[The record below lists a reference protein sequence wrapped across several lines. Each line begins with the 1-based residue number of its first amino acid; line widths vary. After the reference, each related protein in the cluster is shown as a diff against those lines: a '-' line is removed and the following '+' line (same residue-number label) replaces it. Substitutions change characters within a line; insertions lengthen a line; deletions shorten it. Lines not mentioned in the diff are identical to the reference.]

1 MWFNPQIS
9 LISEAFF
16 HVHEMLS
23 SGDESAECDCLL
35 GWLPPAGSRK
45 DGQVMGDSAIYLIL
59 VVGAVICA
67 YRAMTE
73 ARILSSTIYLACVS
87 AAVAMMLYL
96 LGAYQVAVIE
106 LSVGAG
112 LVTVLLVYAISVVGD
127 DASDPG
133 PVIPRPVA
141 VGLTLLTA
149 VMLGY
154 LAYSLPSKGLTG
166 SFPPLLTAL
175 WEERVLDVWVQMVL
189 IFAGVLGILGLLS
202 EGTLAHMKAHGHYGN
217 GHKTVT
223 IAPPTAC
230 GFTGSDARDAEDLR
244 KEKVGV

>member
-1 MWFNPQIS
+1 MAS
-9 LISEAFF
+9 DL
-16 HVHEMLS
+16 
-23 SGDESAECDCLL
+23 
-35 GWLPPAGSRK
+35 
-45 DGQVMGDSAIYLIL
+45 GDSAIYLIL

-141 VGLTLLTA
+141 VGLTVLTI

-154 LAYSLPSKGLTG
+154 MASSLPSRALTG
-166 SFPPLLTAL
+166 GFPPLVRAL
-175 WEERVLDVWVQMVL
+175 WEQRVLDVWVQMVL
-189 IFAGVLGILGLLS
+189 IFAGVLGILGLLA
-202 EGTLAHMKAHGHYGN
+202 EGKVAHAKAHGHHGN
-217 GHKTVT
+217 GHKTVK
-223 IAPPTAC
+223 IVPPTAC
-230 GFTGSDARDAEDLR
+230 GFTGLELPRVEELR
-244 KEKVGV
+244 KEEVHV

>member
-1 MWFNPQIS
+1 MGT
-9 LISEAFF
+9 L
-16 HVHEMLS
+16 
-23 SGDESAECDCLL
+23 
-35 GWLPPAGSRK
+35 
-45 DGQVMGDSAIYLIL
+45 MGDGAIYLIL

-87 AAVAMMLYL
+87 AMVAMMLYL

-154 LAYSLPSKGLTG
+154 MAYSLPTKGLTG
-166 SFPPLLTAL
+166 RFPPLVNAL
-175 WEERVLDVWVQMVL
+175 WEQRVLDVWIQMVL
-189 IFAGVLGILGLLS
+189 IFAGVLGVLGLLS
-202 EGTLAHMKAHGHYGN
+202 EGTLAHLKDHGHEGN
-217 GHKTVT
+217 GHKTVK
-223 IAPPTAC
+223 ISPPTAC
-230 GFTGSDARDAEDLR
+230 GFTGSDARHAEDLR
-244 KEKVGV
+244 TEKVRA

>member
-1 MWFNPQIS
+1 MNTPMA
-9 LISEAFF
+9 EA
-16 HVHEMLS
+16 
-23 SGDESAECDCLL
+23 
-35 GWLPPAGSRK
+35 
-45 DGQVMGDSAIYLIL
+45 AIYLIL
-59 VVGAVICA
+59 AAGAVICA
-67 YRAMTE
+67 FRAMTE

-154 LAYSLPSKGLTG
+154 MAYSLPTKPLTG
-166 SFPPLLTAL
+166 RVAPLVQAL
-175 WEERVLDVWVQMVL
+175 WKQRVLDVWVQMVL
-189 IFAGVLGILGLLS
+189 IFAGVLGILGLLA
-202 EGTLAHMKAHGHYGN
+202 EGKLSHAKIGRHEDN
-217 GHKTVT
+217 GHKTVRYV
-223 IAPPTAC
+223 PPTAC
-230 GFTGSDARDAEDLR
+230 GLDPDAARAEVR
-244 KEKVGV
+244 GKEKETVHA

>member
-1 MWFNPQIS
+1 MKTF
-9 LISEAFF
+9 
-16 HVHEMLS
+16 
-23 SGDESAECDCLL
+23 
-35 GWLPPAGSRK
+35 
-45 DGQVMGDSAIYLIL
+45 MGESAIYIIL
-59 VVGAVICA
+59 VLGAIICA
-67 YRAMTE
+67 FRAMTE

-154 LAYSLPSKGLTG
+154 MAYSLPAKGLTG
-166 SFPPLLTAL
+166 RFPPLVKAL
-175 WEERVLDVWVQMVL
+175 WEQRVLDVWIQMVL

-202 EGTLAHMKAHGHYGN
+202 EGKLAQMKAHGHDGN
-217 GHKTVT
+217 GHKTVK
-223 IAPPTAC
+223 ISPPTAC
-230 GFTGSDARDAEDLR
+230 GFTGSDARDPEELR
-244 KEKVGV
+244 KEKVRT

>member
-1 MWFNPQIS
+1 MNT
-9 LISEAFF
+9 L
-16 HVHEMLS
+16 
-23 SGDESAECDCLL
+23 
-35 GWLPPAGSRK
+35 
-45 DGQVMGDSAIYLIL
+45 MGDAAIYLIL
-59 VVGAVICA
+59 IVGAVICA
-67 YRAMTE
+67 YRAVTE
-73 ARILSSTIYLACVS
+73 ARILSSTIYLAVVS

-154 LAYSLPSKGLTG
+154 MAYSLPSKVLAGRV
-166 SFPPLLTAL
+166 PPLVTAL
-175 WEERVLDVWVQMVL
+175 WEQRVLDVWIQMVL
-189 IFAGVLGILGLLS
+189 IFAGVLGVLGLLS
-202 EGTLAHMKAHGHYGN
+202 EGTLARMKSHGHEGN
-217 GHKTVT
+217 GHKTVK
-223 IAPPTAC
+223 ISPSTAC
-230 GFTGSDARDAEDLR
+230 GFTGADVRVAEELR
-244 KEKVGV
+244 KEKVHA

>member
-1 MWFNPQIS
+1 MNT
-9 LISEAFF
+9 L
-16 HVHEMLS
+16 
-23 SGDESAECDCLL
+23 
-35 GWLPPAGSRK
+35 
-45 DGQVMGDSAIYLIL
+45 MGNAAIYLIL

-154 LAYSLPSKGLTG
+154 MAYSLPSKGLTG
-166 SFPPLLTAL
+166 RFPPLVNAL
-175 WEERVLDVWVQMVL
+175 WEQRVLDVWIQMVL
-189 IFAGVLGILGLLS
+189 IFAGVLGILGLLA
-202 EGTLAHMKAHGHYGN
+202 EGKLARVDAHGHEGN
-217 GHKTVT
+217 GHKTVK

-230 GFTGSDARDAEDLR
+230 GFTGAGACAADGLQKEVQ
-244 KEKVGV
+244 KEKVHA

>member
-1 MWFNPQIS
+1 MNT
-9 LISEAFF
+9 L
-16 HVHEMLS
+16 
-23 SGDESAECDCLL
+23 
-35 GWLPPAGSRK
+35 
-45 DGQVMGDSAIYLIL
+45 MGDAAIYLIL

-67 YRAMTE
+67 YRAMAE
-73 ARILSSTIYLACVS
+73 ARILSSTIYLAVVS

-154 LAYSLPSKGLTG
+154 MAYSLPGKVLTG
-166 SFPPLLTAL
+166 RVPPLVKAL
-175 WEERVLDVWVQMVL
+175 WEQRVLDVWIQMVL

-202 EGTLAHMKAHGHYGN
+202 EGTLARMKSHGHEGN
-217 GHKTVT
+217 GHKTVK
-223 IAPPTAC
+223 ISPPTAC
-230 GFTGSDARDAEDLR
+230 GVAEAGSSAADDLR
-244 KEKVGV
+244 KEKVHA

>member
-1 MWFNPQIS
+1 
-9 LISEAFF
+9 
-16 HVHEMLS
+16 
-23 SGDESAECDCLL
+23 
-35 GWLPPAGSRK
+35 
-45 DGQVMGDSAIYLIL
+45 MGDVVIFSIL

-67 YRAMTE
+67 FRAMTE

-154 LAYSLPSKGLTG
+154 MAYSLPSKGLTG
-166 SFPPLLTAL
+166 RFPPLVKAL
-175 WEERVLDVWVQMVL
+175 WEQRVLDVWIQMVL

-202 EGTLAHMKAHGHYGN
+202 EGTLAHMKTHGHEGN
-217 GHKTVT
+217 GHKTVK

-230 GFTGSDARDAEDLR
+230 GFTGSDVRAAEDLR
-244 KEKVGV
+244 KEKVRV

>member
-1 MWFNPQIS
+1 MNT
-9 LISEAFF
+9 L
-16 HVHEMLS
+16 
-23 SGDESAECDCLL
+23 
-35 GWLPPAGSRK
+35 
-45 DGQVMGDSAIYLIL
+45 MGDAAIYLIL

-141 VGLTLLTA
+141 VGLTLLTV

-154 LAYSLPSKGLTG
+154 MAYALPSKGLTG
-166 SFPPLLTAL
+166 RFPPLVKAL
-175 WEERVLDVWVQMVL
+175 WEQRVLDVWIQMVL
-189 IFAGVLGILGLLS
+189 IFAGVLGILGLLA
-202 EGTLAHMKAHGHYGN
+202 EGKLARAETHGHDGN
-217 GHKTVT
+217 GHKTVK

-230 GFTGSDARDAEDLR
+230 GFTGAGACATDDLQ
-244 KEKVGV
+244 KEQVHA

>member
-1 MWFNPQIS
+1 
-9 LISEAFF
+9 
-16 HVHEMLS
+16 
-23 SGDESAECDCLL
+23 
-35 GWLPPAGSRK
+35 
-45 DGQVMGDSAIYLIL
+45 MGDGAIYLIL

-149 VMLGY
+149 VMIGY
-154 LAYSLPSKGLTG
+154 MAYSLPSKGLTG
-166 SFPPLLTAL
+166 RFPPLVEAL
-175 WEERVLDVWVQMVL
+175 WEQRILDVWIQMVL
-189 IFAGVLGILGLLS
+189 IFAGVLGILGLLA
-202 EGTLAHMKAHGHYGN
+202 EGKLPHATAHGREGN
-217 GHKTVT
+217 GHKTVK
-223 IAPPTAC
+223 ISPPTAC
-230 GFTGSDARDAEDLR
+230 GFTGSDVRHAEDLR
-244 KEKVGV
+244 KEKVRV

>member
-1 MWFNPQIS
+1 MNT
-9 LISEAFF
+9 L
-16 HVHEMLS
+16 
-23 SGDESAECDCLL
+23 
-35 GWLPPAGSRK
+35 
-45 DGQVMGDSAIYLIL
+45 MGDAAIYLIL

-141 VGLTLLTA
+141 VGLTLLTV

-154 LAYSLPSKGLTG
+154 MAYALPSKGLTG
-166 SFPPLLTAL
+166 RFPPLVKAL
-175 WEERVLDVWVQMVL
+175 WEQRVLDVWIQMVL
-189 IFAGVLGILGLLS
+189 IFAGVLGILGLLA
-202 EGTLAHMKAHGHYGN
+202 EGKLARAETHGHDGN
-217 GHKTVT
+217 GHKTVK

-230 GFTGSDARDAEDLR
+230 GFTGTGASAADDLQ
-244 KEKVGV
+244 KEQVHA

>member
-1 MWFNPQIS
+1 
-9 LISEAFF
+9 
-16 HVHEMLS
+16 
-23 SGDESAECDCLL
+23 
-35 GWLPPAGSRK
+35 
-45 DGQVMGDSAIYLIL
+45 MGDTAIYLIL

-141 VGLTLLTA
+141 VGLTLLTV

-154 LAYSLPSKGLTG
+154 MAYSLPSKGLTG
-166 SFPPLLTAL
+166 RFPSLVTAL
-175 WEERVLDVWVQMVL
+175 WEQRVLDVWIQMVL
-189 IFAGVLGILGLLS
+189 IFAGVLGILGLLA
-202 EGTLAHMKAHGHYGN
+202 EGKLARAEAHGHEGS
-217 GHKTVT
+217 GHKTVK

-230 GFTGSDARDAEDLR
+230 GFTAAEARAADDLQ
-244 KEKVGV
+244 KEKVHA

>member
-1 MWFNPQIS
+1 MDR
-9 LISEAFF
+9 L
-16 HVHEMLS
+16 
-23 SGDESAECDCLL
+23 
-35 GWLPPAGSRK
+35 
-45 DGQVMGDSAIYLIL
+45 MGDSAIYLIL

-141 VGLTLLTA
+141 VGLTLLTI

-154 LAYSLPSKGLTG
+154 MASSLPSRALTG
-166 SFPPLLTAL
+166 RFPPLVKAL
-175 WEERVLDVWVQMVL
+175 WEQRVLDVWIQMVL
-189 IFAGVLGILGLLS
+189 IFAGVLGILGLLA
-202 EGTLAHMKAHGHYGN
+202 EGKLSHAKDHGHEGN
-217 GHKTVT
+217 GHKTVK
-223 IAPPTAC
+223 IVPPTAC
-230 GFTGSDARDAEDLR
+230 GFAVPDVRRVEALR
-244 KEKVGV
+244 KDEVRV